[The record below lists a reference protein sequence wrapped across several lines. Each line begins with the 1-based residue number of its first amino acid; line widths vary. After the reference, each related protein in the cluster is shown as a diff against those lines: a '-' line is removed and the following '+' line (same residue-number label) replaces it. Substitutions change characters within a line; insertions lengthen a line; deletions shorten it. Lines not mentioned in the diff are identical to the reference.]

1 MHVTPLEK
9 QWEEL
14 MALCRQEAKL
24 QAENHPKL
32 LKFVGQQLERL
43 ASEMGF
49 SDRQIGTREFRA
61 ERSGRHIV
69 RVAIDRRR
77 A

>member
-1 MHVTPLEK
+1 MRVTPLDK

-14 MALCRQEAKL
+14 MALCRQEAQL
-24 QAENHPKL
+24 QSENHPKV
-32 LKFVGQQLERL
+32 LKFVGKQIEQLAR
-43 ASEMGF
+43 EMGF

-61 ERSGRHIV
+61 ERRGRHIL
-69 RVAIDRRR
+69 RVALDRRQ